1 VAAQAGTGG
10 EDREGILHI
19 SQSGVPRS
27 RLFESEEIGRK
38 SMKEKAIVTAAITGG
53 IHTPTMS
60 DYLPITPKQ
69 ISDEA
74 VRAYEAGAAVCH
86 IHARNPET
94 GMPSPDLNLMK
105 EIITGIKSR
114 CNIVVCITTG
124 GGLGMTTEQ
133 RVAPVT
139 LYGPELASFNAGS
152 INFAL
157 FPAIQRFK
165 EWKFEWEKQYLG
177 MTEDF
182 IYANTFKSMKEY
194 CGKFN
199 ERGTKPEF
207 EIFDAGMVN
216 NVAFMIQA
224 GYVKKPVYI
233 QFVMGVLGG
242 ITPSPENLLFLV
254 DYAKKLIGD
263 FEFSVCVAGRAQ
275 FPICTQSLLI
285 GGNARVGLEDNLY
298 LEKGQVAKSNAEQVA
313 KMVRIA
319 RELGID
325 PATPDE
331 ARSILGLK
339 GIDKVNF

>member
-1 VAAQAGTGG
+1 
-10 EDREGILHI
+10 
-19 SQSGVPRS
+19 
-27 RLFESEEIGRK
+27 
-38 SMKEKAIVTAAITGG
+38 MKEKAVITAAITGS

-60 DYLPITPKQ
+60 EYLPITPQQ
-69 ISDEA
+69 IADEA

-94 GMPSPDLNLMK
+94 GMPVADVNLMK
-105 EIITGIKSR
+105 EIITKIKSR

-139 LYGPELASFNAGS
+139 LYKPELASFNAGS

-157 FPAIQRFK
+157 FPVISRFK

-177 MTEDF
+177 MSEDLIF
-182 IYANTFKSMKEY
+182 PNTFKSMREY
-194 CGKFN
+194 CAIFA
-199 ERGTKPEF
+199 EHGTKPEF
-207 EIFDAGMVN
+207 EIYDSGMVN
-216 NVAFMIQA
+216 NIAFMIEA

-242 ITPSPENLLFLV
+242 ITPSSENLMFMV
-254 DYAKKLIGD
+254 DYAKKTIGD

-275 FPICTQSLLI
+275 FSICTQSLLI
-285 GGNARVGLEDNLY
+285 GGNVRVGLEDNLY
-298 LEKGQVAKSNAEQVA
+298 LDKGRMAKSSAEQVA
-313 KMVRIA
+313 KIARIA
-319 RELGID
+319 RELGIE

-331 ARSILGLK
+331 ARKILRLK
-339 GIDKVNF
+339 GFDKVNF

>member
-1 VAAQAGTGG
+1 
-10 EDREGILHI
+10 
-19 SQSGVPRS
+19 
-27 RLFESEEIGRK
+27 
-38 SMKEKAIVTAAITGG
+38 MKEKAVITAAITGS

-60 DYLPITPKQ
+60 DYLPITPQQ
-69 ISDEA
+69 IADEA
-74 VRAYEAGAAVCH
+74 VEAYEAGAAVCH

-94 GMPSPDLNLMK
+94 GLPVPDVNLMK
-105 EIITGIKSR
+105 EIITKIKSR
-114 CNIVVCITTG
+114 CNIVICITTG

-139 LYGPELASFNAGS
+139 LYKPELASFNAGS

-157 FPAIQRFK
+157 FPVIPRYK

-182 IYANTFKSMKEY
+182 IFANTFKSMKEY
-194 CGKFN
+194 CAKFN
-199 ERGTKPEF
+199 ETGTKPEF
-207 EIFDAGMVN
+207 EIYDAGMVN

-224 GYVKKPVYI
+224 GYIKKPVYI

-242 ITPSPENLLFLV
+242 ITPSSENLMFLV
-254 DYAKKLIGD
+254 DYANKMIVD

-285 GGNARVGLEDNLY
+285 GGNVRVGLEDNLY
-298 LEKGQVAKSNAEQVA
+298 LDKGRMAKSNAEQVA
-313 KMVRIA
+313 KIARIA
-319 RELGID
+319 RELGIE

-331 ARSILGLK
+331 ARKILHLK
-339 GIDKVNF
+339 GINKVNF